1 MRAIRRQ
8 LIFALVTC
16 LAPAVHAENNKQL
29 DVNLGWTSLDAGGND
44 NFKSGKSLAVHF
56 DYFLKHWLAA
66 DLGLYVSDKT
76 LEESSQDVV
85 GTYRTSIQSQAILL
99 GLKPRYKFSTP
110 YEVYGRLGLQYWR
123 TELEVEEYFG
133 TGIPEGTSSADDT
146 GYGYYVS
153 IGGGHYVTENVIVQL
168 ELRHMEQLDV
178 FEGKSQYPFDLAINS
193 FSFGVGYR
201 F

>member
-1 MRAIRRQ
+1 VFITRKLLSA
-8 LIFALVTC
+8 ALVAC
-16 LAPAVHAENNKQL
+16 IAYSVQAENMQL

-44 NFKSGKSLAVHF
+44 EFKSGKALAVHY

-66 DLGLYVSDKT
+66 DIGLYVSDKT
-76 LEESSQDVV
+76 KEESRKDIV
-85 GTYRTSIQSQAILL
+85 GDFRTSVQSQAIFI

-133 TGIPEGTSSADDT
+133 PGIPEGTDSTTDS
-146 GYGYYVS
+146 GYGYYAS
-153 IGGGHYVTENVIVQL
+153 IGGGYYVTEKIVVQL
-168 ELRHMEQLDV
+168 ELRHMTQLDV
-178 FEGKSQYPFDLAINS
+178 FEGESAYPFDLAINS
-193 FSFGVGYR
+193 FSIGVGYR

>member
-1 MRAIRRQ
+1 MKAARQ
-8 LIFALVTC
+8 LLCVPLFAC
-16 LAPAVHAENNKQL
+16 ISCSAAADNMQL
-29 DVNLGWTSLDAGGND
+29 DVNLGWTSLDAGGTD
-44 NFKSGKSLAVHF
+44 DFKSGKALVVHY
-56 DYFLKHWLAA
+56 DYFLQPWLAA
-66 DLGLYVSDKT
+66 DAGLYVSDKT
-76 LEESSQDVV
+76 LEESRTDIV
-85 GTYRTSIQSQAILL
+85 GTYRASIQSQAILL

-133 TGIPEGTSSADDT
+133 PGIPEGKASADDT

-153 IGGGHYVTENVIVQL
+153 IGGGYYVTGNVIVQL